1 MAKVQHIDALKRMKM
16 KFSTVGIRTP
26 LKDYELA
33 YWMNVHYGMRL
44 VCRPEVV
51 DEWDEGRVWEYNV
64 FDGIDPNGEPI
75 CMIMNLSAGVQLPEE
90 NNWSLFQSVPEKHL
104 LPTVKHWD
112 YLLIVENSDFAF
124 DLETALKRN
133 EKITTAQYFEA
144 HTQLTQR
151 ETHLL
156 YEIRNA

>member
-1 MAKVQHIDALKRMKM
+1 
-16 KFSTVGIRTP
+16 
-26 LKDYELA
+26 
-33 YWMNVHYGMRL
+33 
-44 VCRPEVV
+44 
-51 DEWDEGRVWEYNV
+51 
-64 FDGIDPNGEPI
+64 
-75 CMIMNLSAGVQLPEE
+75 MIMNLSAGAQLPEE

>member
-1 MAKVQHIDALKRMKM
+1 MAKVQHIDALKRIKM
-16 KFSTVGIRTP
+16 NFSTVGIRTP

-33 YWMNVHYGMRL
+33 YWINVLYGMGL
-44 VCRPEVV
+44 ACRPEVI
-51 DEWDEGRVWEYNV
+51 DEWDKGIVWEYNV
-64 FDGIDPNGEPI
+64 FDGKDPNGEPL
-75 CMIMNLSAGVQLPEE
+75 CMIMNLSIGAQKQEPSE
-90 NNWSLFQSVPEKHL
+90 WSLFESAPEKYL

-124 DLETALKRN
+124 DLESALKMN

-144 HTQLTQR
+144 HTQLTRR

-156 YEIRNA
+156 YEIRNS

>member
-1 MAKVQHIDALKRMKM
+1 MAKVQYLDALKRIKM
-16 KFSTVGIRTP
+16 NFSVVGVRTP

-33 YWMNVHYGMRL
+33 YWMNVLYKMQL
-44 VCRPEVV
+44 VCRKEAV
-51 DEWDEGRVWEYNV
+51 DEWSDNVVWEYNV
-64 FDGIDPNGEPI
+64 FDGKDPNGEPL
-75 CMIMNLSAGVQLPEE
+75 CMITNQSIGNQENSSSALT
-90 NNWSLFQSVPEKHL
+90 LFDSAPEKHL

-112 YLLIVENSDFAF
+112 YILIIENSEFAF
-124 DLETALKRN
+124 DLEGILKGN
-133 EKITTAQYFEA
+133 DKITTAQYFEA